1 VPRPWPKA
9 AEQEEVVFI
18 KSLSGRDPEVVGR
31 ELSNSMCPPRSADRS
46 IGFVTTCLAALA
58 FAACGPGTSGS
69 TGAGGSGP
77 TGSGG
82 SKSSGG
88 TTGTG
93 GSTSPGGT
101 TGSGGSK
108 SSGGTTGTGGSTGA
122 GGLATGGTTG
132 SGGFIGTAGTTGSA
146 GSTGSGGLA
155 TGGSNGGSG
164 LAGTGGSAMGGA
176 TGIGGKG
183 GTTGSAGVTGTGG
196 TTGGAGLTGKGGTT
210 GSAGVTGAAGSGPG
224 GTTGTGGAGNDG
236 GPASAA
242 TSTIVGNGCTP
253 PAQYENLFITL
264 LGQTQASSDAK
275 LAAAWN
281 QLYNPSNANTV
292 FYNGPGTGE
301 AYVEDIA
308 DSAVRSEG
316 QSYGMMTAV
325 QLNHQTEFDEL
336 WTFVKN
342 HMWKSGSNTISWQTN
357 TSGAVTGSGGAPDGD
372 EWFAAALVFAHYRW
386 GDTSGKYNYGTE
398 AQATLNL
405 VRTTDFNQS
414 LHLVRYY
421 TGTDSNGTDASYM
434 LPAFYQTWACFDTAN
449 AAFWNSALT
458 ATRAWLQT
466 AAGTTG
472 NIGDQSSFAGATT
485 NSSGD
490 DKLRIVANFM
500 SDLNFFDADP
510 FETTYASEYATW
522 VTSNNNG
529 STAMLACN
537 GLLGF
542 GLPASSGTPFVQK
555 LWSVAIPTGQYRYYD
570 GTLYTI
576 ALLHVSG
583 AFRLWY

>member
-1 VPRPWPKA
+1 MFTRRSPHG
-9 AEQEEVVFI
+9 
-18 KSLSGRDPEVVGR
+18 SLGIIS
-31 ELSNSMCPPRSADRS
+31 S
-46 IGFVTTCLAALA
+46 CLAAVALS
-58 FAACGPGTSGS
+58 ACANSGDGGTSTPGTGGS
-69 TGAGGSGP
+69 TAE
-77 TGSGG
+77 GG
-82 SKSSGG
+82 SKGAGG

-93 GSTSPGGT
+93 GSTAE
-101 TGSGGSK
+101 GGSK
-108 SSGGTTGTGGSTGA
+108 GAGGTTGTGGSTA
-122 GGLATGGTTG
+122 GG
-132 SGGFIGTAGTTGSA
+132 
-146 GSTGSGGLA
+146 GSTGSGGSNNA
-155 TGGSNGGSG
+155 GGS
-164 LAGTGGSAMGGA
+164 TGSAGV
-176 TGIGGKG
+176 TGKG
-183 GTTGSAGVTGTGG
+183 GTTGSAGVTGTAGSAPGG
-196 TTGGAGLTGKGGTT
+196 TTGSAGVTGTAGSAPGGTTGSAGVTGKGGTTGSAGATGKGGTT
-210 GSAGVTGAAGSGPG
+210 GSAGVTGAAGSASG
-224 GTTGTGGAGNDG
+224 GTTGSGGAGNDG

-414 LHLVRYY
+414 LHLVRYF

-472 NIGDQSSFAGATT
+472 NIGDQSSFAGVTT

-500 SDLNFFDADP
+500 SDLNFFNADP

-583 AFRLWY
+583 AFHLWY

>member
-1 VPRPWPKA
+1 M
-9 AEQEEVVFI
+9 FI
-18 KSLSGRDPEVVGR
+18 GRSTPGSLGVIAS
-31 ELSNSMCPPRSADRS
+31 
-46 IGFVTTCLAALA
+46 CLGAVAL
-58 FAACGPGTSGS
+58 AACGSS
-69 TGAGGSGP
+69 
-77 TGSGG
+77 GSGG
-82 SKSSGG
+82 
-88 TTGTG
+88 
-93 GSTSPGGT
+93 TSNP
-101 TGSGGSK
+101 
-108 SSGGTTGTGGSTGA
+108 GTGGSTGA
-122 GGLATGGTTG
+122 GGTGTGGVTG
-132 SGGFIGTAGTTGSA
+132 GGGSKSSG
-146 GSTGSGGLA
+146 GSTGSGGV
-155 TGGSNGGSG
+155 TGG
-164 LAGTGGSAMGGA
+164 GTTGRGGA
-176 TGIGGKG
+176 TGSGGATGGGGSNSPGGSTGSGGGIGKG
-183 GTTGSAGVTGTGG
+183 GTTGSAGLTGTGGSAPGGTTGGGGVTGKGG

-210 GSAGVTGAAGSGPG
+210 GSAGL
-224 GTTGTGGAGNDG
+224 TGTGGSAPGGATGSDG
-236 GPASAA
+236 GPASGA

-253 PAQYENLFITL
+253 PAQYEDLFITL
-264 LGQTQASSDAK
+264 LNQTQASSDTK

-281 QLYNPSNANTV
+281 QLFNPSNANTV

-316 QSYGMMTAV
+316 QSYGMMIAL

-357 TSGAVTGSGGAPDGD
+357 TSGGVTGSGGAPDGD
-372 EWFAAALVFAHYRW
+372 EWFAAALVFAHNRW

-414 LHLVRYY
+414 LHLVRYF

-490 DKLRIVANFM
+490 DKLRTVANFM

-542 GLPASSGTPFVQK
+542 GLPAATGKPFVQK
-555 LWSVAIPTGQYRYYD
+555 LWSAAIPTGTYRYYD
-570 GTLYTI
+570 GALYAI
-576 ALLHVSG
+576 ALLQVSG
-583 AFRLWY
+583 SFHLWY

>member
-1 VPRPWPKA
+1 MSTPDR
-9 AEQEEVVFI
+9 F
-18 KSLSGRDPEVVGR
+18 R
-31 ELSNSMCPPRSADRS
+31 RSTRATVCC
-46 IGFVTTCLAALA
+46 FAALA
-58 FAACGPGTSGS
+58 LAACSNSGS
-69 TGAGGSGP
+69 IDGEGGSGGTAPGSGGATGGSAAGGSAGP
-77 TGSGG
+77 GQ
-82 SKSSGG
+82 GG
-88 TTGTG
+88 TLG
-93 GSTSPGGT
+93 
-101 TGSGGSK
+101 
-108 SSGGTTGTGGSTGA
+108 
-122 GGLATGGTTG
+122 TGGTTG
-132 SGGFIGTAGTTGSA
+132 SGGDGTSGLGGTTGAAGKGGAMGSA
-146 GSTGSGGLA
+146 GTSGG
-155 TGGSNGGSG
+155 
-164 LAGTGGSAMGGA
+164 AGTGGKGS
-176 TGIGGKG
+176 G
-183 GTTGSAGVTGTGG
+183 GTTGAAGKGGSGGTAGATGGHGGGSGGGSGGSASSGTGG
-196 TTGGAGLTGKGGTT
+196 
-210 GSAGVTGAAGSGPG
+210 GPVP
-224 GTTGTGGAGNDG
+224 DG
-236 GPASAA
+236 GVSAA
-242 TSTIVGNGCTP
+242 TATIPGNGCTP
-253 PAQYENLFITL
+253 PAAYADLFISL
-264 LGQTQASSDAK
+264 LGETQAQSEAK
-275 LAAAWN
+275 VSAAWS
-281 QLYNPSNANTV
+281 QLFNPSNANTI

-301 AYVEDIA
+301 AYVEDVA
-308 DSAVRSEG
+308 DNAVRSEG
-316 QSYGMMTAV
+316 QSYGMMIAL

-342 HMWKSGSNTISWQTN
+342 HMWKSGNTISWQTS
-357 TSGAVTGSGGAPDGD
+357 TSGSVTGSGGAPDGD

-414 LHLVRYY
+414 LHLVRYF

-472 NIGDQSSFAGATT
+472 NIGDQSSFAGVTT

-583 AFRLWY
+583 AFHLWY

>member
-1 VPRPWPKA
+1 
-9 AEQEEVVFI
+9 
-18 KSLSGRDPEVVGR
+18 
-31 ELSNSMCPPRSADRS
+31 M
-46 IGFVTTCLAALA
+46 
-58 FAACGPGTSGS
+58 
-69 TGAGGSGP
+69 
-77 TGSGG
+77 GSGG
-82 SKSSGG
+82 SGD
-88 TTGTG
+88 
-93 GSTSPGGT
+93 
-101 TGSGGSK
+101 
-108 SSGGTTGTGGSTGA
+108 A
-122 GGLATGGTTG
+122 
-132 SGGFIGTAGTTGSA
+132 
-146 GSTGSGGLA
+146 
-155 TGGSNGGSG
+155 
-164 LAGTGGSAMGGA
+164 
-176 TGIGGKG
+176 
-183 GTTGSAGVTGTGG
+183 
-196 TTGGAGLTGKGGTT
+196 
-210 GSAGVTGAAGSGPG
+210 
-224 GTTGTGGAGNDG
+224 G
-236 GPASAA
+236 GPASGA
-242 TSTIVGNGCTP
+242 TSTIVGSGCTP

-325 QLNHQTEFDEL
+325 QLDHQTEFDEL

-342 HMWKSGSNTISWQTN
+342 HMWKSGTNVISWQTN
-357 TSGAVTGSGGAPDGD
+357 TSGGITGSGGAPDGD
-372 EWFAAALVFAHYRW
+372 EWFAAALVFAHDRW
-386 GDTSGKYNYGTE
+386 GDASGKYNYGTE
-398 AQATLNL
+398 AQATLDL

-414 LHLVRYY
+414 LQLVRYF

-466 AAGTTG
+466 AAGSTG

-500 SDLNFFDADP
+500 SDYNFFDADP
-510 FETTYASEYATW
+510 FEATYAGEYATW

-542 GLPASSGTPFVQK
+542 GLPASTGTPFVQK
-555 LWSVAIPTGQYRYYD
+555 LWSAAIPTGQYRYYD

-583 AFRLWY
+583 AFHLWY